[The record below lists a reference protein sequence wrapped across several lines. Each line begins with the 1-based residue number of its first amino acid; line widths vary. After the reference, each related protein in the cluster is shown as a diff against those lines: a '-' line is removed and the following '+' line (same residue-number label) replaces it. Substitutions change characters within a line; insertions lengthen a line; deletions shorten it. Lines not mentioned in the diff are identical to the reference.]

1 MMKKMT
7 GIFPALVTPYD
18 SQGKLDT
25 DRVQALVERLRGE
38 GVRFLP
44 MANRIF

>member
-25 DRVQALVERLRGE
+25 DRVQALVERLQKQGIVSSE
-38 GVRFLP
+38 NG
-44 MANRIF
+44 